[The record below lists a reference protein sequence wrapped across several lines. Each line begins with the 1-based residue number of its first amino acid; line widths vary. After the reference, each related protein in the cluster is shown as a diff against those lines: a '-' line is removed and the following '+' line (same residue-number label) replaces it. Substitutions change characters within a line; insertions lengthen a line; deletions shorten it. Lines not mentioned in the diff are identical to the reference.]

1 MLRSLLVVALL
12 VMLVMLAG
20 AAQADPLLTVPDLSL
35 GAVAAAGGNP
45 GVGACLSYPVAELGN
60 AKLFADLG
68 LLMDGSATQGFFG
81 MSTDKRLP
89 LVDQLPGEAFVG
101 VGWCE
106 PSSTWLVYLRYEV
119 F

>member
-1 MLRSLLVVALL
+1 MLRSLLVVAL
-12 VMLVMLAG
+12 LVMLAG

-68 LLMDGSATQGFFG
+68 LLVDGPQSVGFVG
-81 MSTDKRLP
+81 LSTDKTLP
-89 LVDQLPGEAFVG
+89 LVKQLPGEAFVG